1 MLKLKVNFL
10 PEIITLSKEVICTC
24 NKLLCIDIVD
34 FPPWISAATDKPDLQ
49 SCAVAETEQF
59 WWATGQ
65 SNLAYEWLAAGKVSN
80 VWFSYSDNC
89 SLANRAKEF
98 DCPVTCQNCSVLA
111 SYLSH
116 DYRSV
121 LILLVVS
128 YCTYTKCKR

>member
-10 PEIITLSKEVICTC
+10 PEIITLSKEVIYAC

-34 FPPWISAATDKPDLQ
+34 LPPWISAATDKTDLQ
-49 SCAVAETEQF
+49 SCTVAKTEQF
-59 WWATGQ
+59 WRATGQ

-89 SLANRAKEF
+89 SLANGGKEF

-116 DYRSV
+116 GYGSV

-128 YCTYTKCKR
+128 YIY